1 VPLSYNP
8 QEPMPHQVKS
18 WTCSACSLAWLNRA
32 LYIDHATD
40 EYSAVEY
47 IGNPH
52 NINSTYGLMDGSG
65 GRLVQ
70 CLREQGAPAFNGW
83 FDYDT
88 AYALA
93 QDWPLLIGGANW
105 YHWVGVRGSGQGLLS
120 LANSAP
126 GWCGVDQEL
135 NSQQWYELGP
145 FAVVAVPL
153 LTAFPPPNP
162 A

>member
-1 VPLSYNP
+1 MPP
-8 QEPMPHQVKS
+8 QQAD

-32 LYIDHATD
+32 LSIDHAT
-40 EYSAVEY
+40 EEWTAVEY
-47 IGNPH
+47 IGTPQ

-65 GRLVQ
+65 TRLVQ

-83 FDYDT
+83 LDWEYVHK
-88 AYALA
+88 LA
-93 QDWPLLIGGANW
+93 QAMPLLLGGQGW
-105 YHWVGVRGSGQGLLS
+105 YHWVGVCGTGSEYLV

-126 GWCGVDQEL
+126 GWMGVYDTLDVNQFEL
-135 NSQQWYELGP
+135 LGP

-153 LTAFPPPNP
+153 LVHFPPSPP